1 MNLKAVISHEE
12 KQSEPGSCGKTSPH
26 PFLGFQSACNF
37 LNSFV
42 EFRAARVSSAFP
54 GMKCG
59 PVVPVIVVLLLTG
72 CATEKGF
79 NRGEMASAAQASH
92 SLFQSSNLTVEQI
105 EKLKSQVR
113 FPVRLAVAPP
123 VISYGQR
130 WGSQEMNTWN
140 PDETKEIES
149 WATPLKRAG
158 IVSDLVILPA
168 LLLEQCKGN
177 DQDCALRVSR
187 SAAAR
192 TQADAL
198 LIINLAS
205 AVEKYTNQASLLD
218 VTIIGMW
225 LIPGHHRDALT
236 IAEGVMIDNRN
247 EYLYAYARGEAEEKT
262 VRPFMYA
269 SSWKAVRPSR
279 LRALQSFGKE
289 FIREAMQLKK
299 SAAKTKHER

>member
-1 MNLKAVISHEE
+1 MDLKAVITHEGLE
-12 KQSEPGSCGKTSPH
+12 VKQREPGFCGKRPSH
-26 PFLGFQSACNF
+26 PLRGFRSVCNF
-37 LNSFV
+37 LNYFA
-42 EFRAARVSSAFP
+42 ELRVLRGSSAFP
-54 GMKCG
+54 RMKCG

-72 CATEKGF
+72 CATKKGF
-79 NRGEMASAAQASH
+79 NRGEMTGAAQANH
-92 SLFQSSNLTVEQI
+92 PLFLSSNLTVEQL
-105 EKLKSQVR
+105 EKLKSEVH

-123 VISYGQR
+123 IISYGQS

-198 LIINLAS
+198 LLINLAS

-279 LRALQSFGKE
+279 LRALQSFGRE
-289 FIREAMQLKK
+289 FIREAGQLKK
-299 SAAKTKHER
+299 SKQKRQ